1 MPVFYAS
8 EVAALLGLNRF
19 KEKDEAI
26 FRVIS
31 KINKFKPLI
40 QYIKVKT
47 GGQTAGEILESAP
60 DIAKQ
65 CLEKAVT
72 AAVASTT
79 QTDIVNTIKTF
90 KKDASEQLLK
100 SALDGEVT
108 TPEFKAA
115 AERIQKK
122 ETTLEKEVKK
132 LQETTV
138 VDLMS
143 QEIQKQRGTRMESTV
158 EDAHAASTGKEVSNR
173 GDRAMFDCAEYS
185 LFGYIDGMQDGAI
198 LETKNRKRFW
208 KEPPPYDLVQLRCY
222 MKMKGEID
230 GILLECFPGDSKRE
244 TRLNW
249 DDAEWEKIHTGL
261 CNVSSE
267 IGNLTYEE
275 AEMIIRKYLH

>member
-8 EVAALLGLNRF
+8 EVAALLGLNKF

-40 QYIKVKT
+40 EYVKIET
-47 GGQTAGEILESAP
+47 GGQTVGEILEAAP
-60 DIAKQ
+60 EIAKQ
-65 CLEKAVT
+65 CLEKAVIS
-72 AAVASTT
+72 AVASTT
-79 QTDIVNTIKTF
+79 QTDITKTIKTF
-90 KKDASEQLLK
+90 KKDASESLLK
-100 SALDGEVT
+100 SALDGADAPV
-108 TPEFKAA
+108 EFKAA

-122 ETTLEKEVKK
+122 ETTIEKEIKK
-132 LQETTV
+132 LQETVV

-143 QEIQKQRGTRMESTV
+143 KEIQKQRGTRMESVV
-158 EDAHAASTGKEVSNR
+158 EDAHAAATGKEVSNR
-173 GDRAMFDCAEYS
+173 GDRAYFECPEYT

-208 KEPPPYDLVQLRCY
+208 KEPPSYDLIQLRCY

-230 GILLECFPGDSKRE
+230 GVLLECFPGNSKRE
-244 TRLNW
+244 TRLIWN
-249 DDAEWEKIHTGL
+249 DSEWEKIHNGL
-261 CNVSSE
+261 CVVSSE

>member
-40 QYIKVKT
+40 QHLKIET
-47 GGQTAGEILESAP
+47 GGQTAVEILETASV
-60 DIAKQ
+60 IAKQ

-72 AAVASTT
+72 TAVASTT
-79 QTDIVNTIKTF
+79 QTEITNTIKTF
-90 KKDASEQLLK
+90 KKDVSESLLK
-100 SALDGEVT
+100 SALDGADS

-122 ETTLEKEVKK
+122 ETTVEKEVKK

-143 QEIQKQRGTRMESTV
+143 QEIQKQRGTRMEHVV

-173 GDRAMFDCAEYS
+173 GDRAYFECSEYT

-230 GILLECFPGDSKRE
+230 GVLLECFPGNSTRE

-249 DDAEWEKIHTGL
+249 DDSEWEKIHTGL
-261 CNVSSE
+261 CEVSSE
-267 IGNLTYEE
+267 IGNLTYQE

>member
-19 KEKDEAI
+19 KDKDEAI

-40 QYIKVKT
+40 QHLKIET
-47 GGQTAGEILESAP
+47 GGQTAGEILETAS

-65 CLEKAVT
+65 CLEKAVVT
-72 AAVASTT
+72 AVASTT
-79 QTDIVNTIKTF
+79 QTEITNTIKTF
-90 KKDASEQLLK
+90 KKDVSESLLK
-100 SALDGEVT
+100 SALDGEVA

-115 AERIQKK
+115 AERIQRK

-132 LQETTV
+132 LQETTI

-143 QEIQKQRGTRMESTV
+143 QEIQKQRGTRMESIV

-173 GDRAMFDCAEYS
+173 GDRAYFECPEYS
-185 LFGYIDGMQDGAI
+185 LFGYIDGIQDGAI

-230 GILLECFPGDSKRE
+230 GVLLECFPGNSTRE
-244 TRLNW
+244 TRLIW
-249 DDAEWEKIHTGL
+249 DDAEWEKIHNGL
-261 CNVSSE
+261 CEVARE
-267 IGNLTYEE
+267 IDYLTYSE

>member
-40 QYIKVKT
+40 QHLKIET
-47 GGQTAGEILESAP
+47 GGQTAREILETAS
-60 DIAKQ
+60 DIAKE

-72 AAVASTT
+72 TAVASTT
-79 QTDIVNTIKTF
+79 QTEITNTIKSF
-90 KKDASEQLLK
+90 KKDVSESLLK
-100 SALDGEVT
+100 SALDGADS

-122 ETTLEKEVKK
+122 ETTVEKEVKK

-143 QEIQKQRGTRMESTV
+143 QEIQKQRGTRMESVV
-158 EDAHAASTGKEVSNR
+158 EDAHAVSTGKEVSNR
-173 GDRAMFDCAEYS
+173 GERAMFDCSEYS

-208 KEPPPYDLVQLRCY
+208 KEPPPYDIVQLRCY
-222 MKMKGEID
+222 MKMKGELD
-230 GILLECFPGDSKRE
+230 GILLECFPGNSTRE
-244 TRLNW
+244 TRFDW
-249 DDAEWEKIHTGL
+249 DDSEWEKIHNGL
-261 CNVSSE
+261 CEVSTE
-267 IGNLTYEE
+267 IGNLTYQE